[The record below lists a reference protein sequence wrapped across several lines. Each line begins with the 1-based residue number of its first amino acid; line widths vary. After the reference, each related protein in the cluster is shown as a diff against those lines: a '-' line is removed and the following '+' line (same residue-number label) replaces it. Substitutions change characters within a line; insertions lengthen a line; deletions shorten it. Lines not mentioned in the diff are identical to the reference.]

1 MPSKEH
7 VKRNCIMG
15 IKSSEEM
22 GIRDKLQKNPTC
34 YASNFDYFRFDL
46 EVLIF
51 LFFHLLY
58 GFFIALV

>member
-1 MPSKEH
+1 
-7 VKRNCIMG
+7 MG

-22 GIRDKLQKNPTC
+22 SIRDKLQKNPTC

-51 LFFHLLY
+51 SIFPTFIW
-58 GFFIALV
+58 FFIALV